1 MDLLQTFIFNDSK
14 HNVRVVRNNDDEPM
28 FCASDVGKVLQLK
41 NIRASIEDFDEDER
55 VVNSI
60 YTPGGDQNVTFLTD
74 QGVYKLIMRS
84 RKPIA
89 KPFQKWVFKVIK
101 DIQKNGRYEMQK
113 EIDELK
119 CNNDDMKDSIKLVT
133 KYKDTED
140 ARVSK
145 ILVDGCREKTLV
157 YYGKIKTMDDGRFLI
172 KIGCTKNIKV
182 RLHSLKQE
190 FGNMNILK
198 VFECDKQVEFESFL
212 HDRDGIKEFRYK
224 EIINGLKRSNEV
236 FLFTE
241 EQLKKAVIIAERN
254 ISKFIINNNKRDIDE
269 IIEAN
274 PQNNKKFK
282 IIFDAL
288 DALGLSNEEKD
299 DPESPEYESNR
310 GYTTINGNKV
320 QKYNDKL
327 ELVETY
333 SRIIEVMRV
342 KQYSEFSRSGIQN
355 AIIDKTIYKGF
366 RWASLDRNLPDETIQ
381 DIGETCFKNIVKTGY
396 AATLTKDG
404 KSIVKV
410 YANFKELGIS
420 EGYKGSDAVLKRMK
434 KGKSLDDGRILKRY
448 SDVESEI
455 KDEWLKNNE
464 LPIIKNNHVSIGIN
478 KLDPHTNE
486 VLKTYSSQVEVV
498 TKYGMAPRTLRSAIK
513 GNIVQRRFKWSY
525 AS

>member
-14 HNVRVVRNNDDEPM
+14 HEVRVVKKDGKSI
-28 FCASDVGKVLQLK
+28 FIASDIGKVLGLK
-41 NIRASIEDFDEDER
+41 NISQATLKFDEDEKGIIL
-55 VVNSI
+55 ND
-60 YTPGGDQNVTFLTD
+60 TLGGTQNTIFLTK
-74 QGVYKLIMRS
+74 QGVFRLIMRS
-84 RKPIA
+84 DKPIA
-89 KPFQKWVFKVIK
+89 RPFQKWFLRVLEEIEET
-101 DIQKNGRYEMQK
+101 GRYEMQK
-113 EIDELK
+113 ELDELK
-119 CNNDDMKDSIKLVT
+119 CKNDDMKDSIRLVT

-145 ILVDGCREKTLV
+145 ILVDGCLEKTLV
-157 YYGKIKTMDDGRFLI
+157 YYGKIKTMDDGRFLV
-172 KIGCTKNIKV
+172 KIGCTKNMKV

-212 HDRDGIKEFRYK
+212 HDRGGIKEFRYK

-282 IIFDAL
+282 RIFDV
-288 DALGLSNEEKD
+288 LGLSDEEKD

-310 GYTTINGNKV
+310 GYTTINGDKV

-396 AATLTKDG
+396 AVTLTKDG

-434 KGKSLDDGRILKRY
+434 KGNPLDDGRILKRY

-464 LPIIKNNHVSIGIN
+464 LPIIKNNHCLLYTSPSPR
-478 KLDPHTNE
+478 DRTRSRMP
-486 VLKTYSSQVEVV
+486 SS
-498 TKYGMAPRTLRSAIK
+498 A
-513 GNIVQRRFKWSY
+513 
-525 AS
+525 